1 MDTRE
6 LDALLVLSFGGPEG
20 PQEVMP
26 FLRRVVAGRGVPDDR
41 LEQVA
46 QQYRHFGGV
55 SPINAENRDL
65 VARLAAVAPEQ
76 WSGDKVYF
84 GNRNSGPFLADTLQR
99 MAADGVRNAAVFI
112 TSAFSSYSGCR
123 QYRENL
129 ADGLAESGADIT
141 LRVLPRFHDHPLMEQ
156 IWTDRLVAA
165 LAGGPRTR
173 VVFVTH
179 SLPVAAAAKYAAQ
192 HEALAAR
199 VAGGAEQRGTGALDW
214 TMAYQSRSGPP
225 NQPWL
230 EPDIADAVEAAARDG
245 VARIVVA
252 PIGFCADNLE
262 IRWDLDVTA
271 GGLADERGVEYLR
284 LDPPQDDPR
293 FVEMVYDLIDMGDG
307 MPCRVG
313 CCRNPRGERPSVGE
327 KADD

>member
-1 MDTRE
+1 MDIGE

-65 VARLAAVAPEQ
+65 VARLVAAAPQQ
-76 WSGDKVYF
+76 WTGDKVYF
-84 GNRNSGPFLADTLQR
+84 GNRNSEPFLADTLQR
-99 MAADGVRNAAVFI
+99 MAADGVRTAAVFI

-129 ADGLAESGADIT
+129 ADGLADSGADIT
-141 LRVLPRFHDHPLMEQ
+141 LKVLPRFHDHPLMEQ

-179 SLPVAAAAKYAAQ
+179 SLPVAAAARYAAQ

-199 VAGGAEQRGTGALDW
+199 VVAGAQQRGTGAPDW

-230 EPDIADAVEAAARDG
+230 EPDIAETVEAAAGEG
-245 VARIVVA
+245 VERIVVA

-271 GGLADERGVEYLR
+271 GRLADGLGVQYLR

-307 MPCRVG
+307 TPCRVG

-327 KADD
+327 RADD